1 MLGDDQLIA
10 LSREFLLR
18 GMKLYRDE
26 DGLLLEHGG
35 GDSSYQAVCLLRLQE
50 IVMHLPDRGQGTADT
65 SAASVGGPA
74 AWGRGRRPDAGSGIG
89 EQRQSEELDASKP
102 DDLISRLLE
111 RIIRE
116 SPQNL
121 SHDDLTVVLHR
132 VTGTRSTIKDN
143 LLAP

>member
-1 MLGDDQLIA
+1 M
-10 LSREFLLR
+10 R

-26 DGLLLEHGG
+26 DGVFLEHGG

-50 IVMHLPDRGQGTADT
+50 IVCTCRIAARGLPTRRRRAW
-65 SAASVGGPA
+65 GGPA